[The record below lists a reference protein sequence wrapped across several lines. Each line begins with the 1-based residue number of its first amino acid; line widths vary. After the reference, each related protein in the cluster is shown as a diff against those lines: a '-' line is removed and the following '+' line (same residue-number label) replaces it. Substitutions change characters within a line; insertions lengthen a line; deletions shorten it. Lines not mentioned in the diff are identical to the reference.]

1 MRNFIIYSSHVY
13 ENPLNSMLNVIF
25 SKFIKNEICYM
36 LYNGEKLSANKYQW
50 KLKQTIYGIL
60 VSKIMKLLII

>member
-1 MRNFIIYSSHVY
+1 MRNFIMIYSPHVY

-25 SKFIKNEICYM
+25 SKFIKNAID
-36 LYNGEKLSANKYQW
+36 NEKQPSAYIFQW

-60 VSKIMKLLII
+60 VSKLIMLLII